1 MSSSQPVIWVG
12 HDPEEVRVVDEG
24 RWALCHTSAI
34 VPEVIAGLEWKSQN
48 ACEVLAGALHIATWV
63 LLCTLWCL
71 DPTTKLKCK
80 HFFIFLLFFLF
91 FLIFFL

>member
-1 MSSSQPVIWVG
+1 VSSSQPVIWVG
-12 HDPEEVRVVDEG
+12 HDLEEVGVVDEG

-48 ACEVLAGALHIATWV
+48 ACEVLAGALRIATWV

-71 DPTTKLKCK
+71 E
-80 HFFIFLLFFLF
+80 
-91 FLIFFL
+91 